1 MRISRFAAAL
11 VLGAMSLPVSAESAA
26 PAERAAKAQVLIDM
40 NPLLGGYRIE
50 VQASDAGLR
59 LEGAVANE
67 IEATLATQ
75 LARLI
80 AGEDTEVASALDL
93 EAPMPEANSGLIT
106 EVQDR
111 TTAARLQ
118 QRLRWQVRNIP
129 LDVRA
134 EVERGVV
141 RLHGQVGASATKDR
155 MAAMAESTEGVNEVF
170 NYISVD
176 PGLIP
181 GERERQGRAE
191 QLERE
196 DDWIRGRLRALLQSD
211 TTVNAR
217 AIEIKVREA
226 VVTLSGSVTSSAE
239 RSVAETIAGNIPGV
253 REVDSRLII
262 ERLL

>member
-1 MRISRFAAAL
+1 MRTGRFAAAL

-80 AGEDTEVASALDL
+80 AGEDTEVESALDL

-134 EVERGVV
+134 EV
-141 RLHGQVGASATKDR
+141 D
-155 MAAMAESTEGVNEVF
+155 
-170 NYISVD
+170 
-176 PGLIP
+176 
-181 GERERQGRAE
+181 
-191 QLERE
+191 RE

-217 AIEIKVREA
+217 SIEIKVREA
-226 VVTLSGSVTSSAE
+226 VVTLSGSVTSSVE
-239 RSVAETIAGNIPGV
+239 RSVAETIAGNVPGV
-253 REVDSRLII
+253 REIDLIK
-262 ERLL
+262 LA